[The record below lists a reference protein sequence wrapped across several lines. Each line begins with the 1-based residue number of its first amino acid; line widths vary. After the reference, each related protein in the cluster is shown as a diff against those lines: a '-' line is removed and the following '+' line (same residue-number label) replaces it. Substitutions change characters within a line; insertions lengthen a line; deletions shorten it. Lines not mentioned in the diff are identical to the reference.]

1 MFCVQGKVR
10 VIVWLMNPRNMLA
23 KYFRLYNTLGKHLD
37 FPKVEWSLFL
47 EMFKAQQLC
56 EGDWFEHCKSWLP
69 LINCPNVMFLRF
81 EDVAKDRIHAVKR
94 IVDFL
99 GKQLKED
106 EIKRLADVV
115 PMDKPGNPKDLFSE
129 NQMEE
134 FNKLY
139 KEQMGSTMLA
149 MEYLT

>member
-1 MFCVQGKVR
+1 
-10 VIVWLMNPRNMLA
+10 
-23 KYFRLYNTLGKHLD
+23 
-37 FPKVEWSLFL
+37 
-47 EMFKAQQLC
+47 
-56 EGDWFEHCKSWLP
+56 
-69 LINCPNVMFLRF
+69 MFLRF